1 MPQANSDQA
10 EQRKLRKIRQG
21 VVVSDKMNQS
31 IVVRVDRT
39 LRHPLYKKVIRRSK
53 RYMAHDQENSC
64 QVGDVVRIMECRP
77 ISRNKRWRLME
88 VVAKAEGLRPD
99 EKVEVEAQ

>member
-1 MPQANSDQA
+1 MPQAKSDQA

-39 LRHPLYKKVIRRSK
+39 VRHRLYKKILRRSK
-53 RYMAHDQENSC
+53 RYMAHDQENTC

-88 VVAKAEGLRPD
+88 VVQKAEGLLPAD
-99 EKVEVEAQ
+99 KVETAKT

>member
-1 MPQANSDQA
+1 M
-10 EQRKLRKIRQG
+10 
-21 VVVSDKMNQS
+21 SDKMNQS

-39 LRHPLYKKVIRRSK
+39 VRHPLYKKVLRRSK
-53 RYMAHDQENSC
+53 KYMAHDQENTC

-88 VVAKAEGLRPD
+88 VVTKSEGLRPGD
-99 EKVEVEAQ
+99 MVEVAAP

>member
-1 MPQANSDQA
+1 MPQAKSDQA
-10 EQRKLRKIRQG
+10 GQRKLRKIRQG

-39 LRHPLYKKVIRRSK
+39 VRHRLYKKVLRRSK
-53 RYMAHDQENSC
+53 RYMAHDQENTC
-64 QVGDVVRIMECRP
+64 RVGDVVRIMECRP

-88 VVAKAEGLRPD
+88 VVSKAEGLLPS
-99 EKVEVEAQ
+99 EKVEAVAP

>member
-1 MPQANSDQA
+1 MAQAKSEEA
-10 EQRKLRKIRQG
+10 GQRPLRKVRQG

-39 LRHPLYKKVIRRSK
+39 IRHPLYKKVMRRSK
-53 RYMAHDQENSC
+53 RYMAHDQENTG

-77 ISRNKRWRLME
+77 ISRNKRWRLVE
-88 VVAKAEGLRPD
+88 VLQKAE
-99 EKVEVEAQ
+99 A

>member
-1 MPQANSDQA
+1 MPQAKSDQTG
-10 EQRKLRKIRQG
+10 QRAQRKIRQG

-53 RYMAHDQENSC
+53 RYMAHDQENTC
-64 QVGDVVRIMECRP
+64 HVGDVVRIMECRP
-77 ISRNKRWRLME
+77 ISRNKRWRLLE
-88 VVAKAEGLRPD
+88 VITKGEGLRRD
-99 EKVEVEAQ
+99 EKVEAVAT

>member
-1 MPQANSDQA
+1 MPQAKSDQA
-10 EQRKLRKIRQG
+10 GERKLRKIRQG

-39 LRHPLYKKVIRRSK
+39 VRHPLYKKVLRRSK
-53 RYMAHDQENSC
+53 RYMAHDQENTC

-77 ISRNKRWRLME
+77 VSRNKRWRLME
-88 VVAKAEGLRPD
+88 VVSKSEGLRPG
-99 EKVEVEAQ
+99 EKVEAAVP

>member
-1 MPQANSDQA
+1 MPQAKSDQA

-39 LRHPLYKKVIRRSK
+39 VRHPLYKKILRRSK
-53 RYMAHDQENSC
+53 RYMAHDQDNTC
-64 QVGDVVRIMECRP
+64 HVGDVVRITECRP
-77 ISRNKRWRLME
+77 ISRMKRWRLME
-88 VVAKAEGLRPD
+88 VVTKAEGLQPSD
-99 EKVEVEAQ
+99 KAEVTAT

>member
-1 MPQANSDQA
+1 MPQAKSDQTG
-10 EQRKLRKIRQG
+10 QRKLRKIRQG

-31 IVVRVDRT
+31 VVVRVDRT

-53 RYMAHDQENSC
+53 RYMAHDQENIC
-64 QVGDVVRIMECRP
+64 QVGDVVRITECRP

-88 VVAKAEGLRPD
+88 VVTKAEGLRAD
-99 EKVEVEAQ
+99 EKVEATAP

>member
-1 MPQANSDQA
+1 MPQAKSDQA
-10 EQRKLRKIRQG
+10 EQRKPRKIRQG

-39 LRHPLYKKVIRRSK
+39 VRHPLYKKILRRSK
-53 RYMAHDQENSC
+53 RYMAHDQENTC

-88 VVAKAEGLRPD
+88 VVRKAEGLLPS
-99 EKVEVEAQ
+99 EKVEGAAQ

>member
-1 MPQANSDQA
+1 MPQAKSDQA

-39 LRHPLYKKVIRRSK
+39 VRHRLYKKILRRSK
-53 RYMAHDQENSC
+53 RYMAHDQENTC

-88 VVAKAEGLRPD
+88 VVQKSERLLPADNVETAKT
-99 EKVEVEAQ
+99 